1 MIEDKLREKLLIN
14 TSLTNYIGQKMYINE
29 APQETEGS
37 YVVYLVVAR
46 TPIHTNTDVTDEVL
60 IQYSVFADKYVDA
73 RAIANIIRQ
82 DLDRYYGVLGGISV
96 AEILFDGMGISQKEK
111 DSRKAHISYDFR
123 IQLNQ
128 I

>member
-1 MIEDKLREKLLIN
+1 MIEDKLREKLLLN
-14 TSLTNYIGQKMYINE
+14 TSLTNYIGQKMYVNE

>member
-1 MIEDKLREKLLIN
+1 MIEDKLREKLLLN
-14 TSLTNYIGQKMYINE
+14 TFLTNYIGQKMYINE